1 MQWSSQRQRSLRLAI
16 GGSLTRWWWLVSQ
29 RLVAVTRG
37 EAGMSTVEYA
47 IGTVAAAA
55 FAAVLYT
62 VLTGGSV
69 AAALEE
75 LVARALSVDS

>member
-1 MQWSSQRQRSLRLAI
+1 MMRSSRRISGMVLRNALAWRWWFPMSGRLA
-16 GGSLTRWWWLVSQ
+16 GSI
-29 RLVAVTRG
+29 RG

-47 IGTVAAAA
+47 IGTVAAAG

-69 AAALEE
+69 VAALEG
-75 LVARALSVDS
+75 LVQRALSVDY